1 MTWDIV
7 DDKDHSGETWIDRFS
22 EQMSSMNNITA
33 RLSERQFQAVVREA
47 LEIAFTNI
55 DYDPDRGFKDI
66 EIIDCL
72 EQALVSFIKVD

>member
-55 DYDPDRGFKDI
+55 DYDPEF
-66 EIIDCL
+66 
-72 EQALVSFIKVD
+72 